1 MVAGNV
7 SRVAVIALFL
17 FSGATALIYEVI
29 WVRYFGLAFGSTTYS
44 ITTVLAA
51 FMGGLAIGSL
61 IIGKVVDRLGNRPLL
76 VYAWLEAGIGV
87 FGLLSPLIFD
97 IFLNIGPRMLPE
109 SALMDSGSGLAIKFF
124 AGFLLLMIPT
134 TLMGGSLPALSRF
147 LIRHPDEIKRDLG
160 LLYSVNT
167 IGAVIGA
174 ALAGFVLLYTVGL
187 TLTLYFTAVVNL
199 IIAWVAWRI
208 DRSHGIAAVAE
219 DVEDTGQVPERFA
232 GKQMR
237 WLLYGAF
244 LISGGLALMYEVIWS
259 RLLVQII
266 GSSTYGFTMILIAYL
281 IGLAGGSY
289 IVSRFVP
296 TRLLKA
302 QTFAY
307 LQLGIAV
314 GVFLL
319 IPLLAWMPSGMLA
332 VFQAGYDAYWQ
343 IASASFVLVLLL
355 VLPSTLCMGA
365 TFPVVAHMVTQSEGS
380 LGSDIGRAY
389 FFNTF
394 GAIIGTVLAGFVL
407 IPGLGALPSM
417 RLGISLNLALA
428 AALLLGMV
436 VLGKQI
442 HMKKQA
448 IIVTLAA
455 AVLLIPVWQANWS
468 SDLSSVNV
476 AVYGQKLAAG
486 DNKVKA
492 GGLRFEQEGVNAHV
506 TVRQTY
512 DHRFLQVNG
521 KADASTGTDMSTQLL
536 FGLLPTLYHPQPGPT
551 FMVGY
556 GSGVTARVIAE
567 EREQDSLE
575 VAEIEQAV
583 VNAGRFF
590 ADVNHQVET
599 MPNVTIIH
607 NDARNY
613 LAGIDKRYSLIVSE
627 PSNPWLAGI
636 AGLFTRDF
644 YALAK
649 KHLEEDGIFVQWIQM
664 YSLSS
669 ENTRMILATLLEEF
683 EYAEVWESVPS
694 DLIVIASN
702 TPLKFSSDWRERLT
716 RNPERWKEYSE
727 RLWIHSP
734 DELLAHRRG
743 GITSQI
749 KGLSDF
755 RNTDNR
761 PRLEFSAPWSLYEDT
776 ITENRKWLQEYFP
789 EGKYL
794 KSASVEAARAR
805 YLSKGG
811 LTSEANDWSLKAFK
825 KAPNEFAVALTRAE
839 LLFAQGKPAEVV
851 RILKTWKEEKDVSLN
866 LLLAK
871 TYISLGQANEAV
883 SSLRNITDVTILSQ
897 AEYQIWNELAIAL
910 RKYDLVE
917 TATKA
922 RVEHLGHSY
931 RTKHY
936 TGVLAYRRGQTG
948 KAEKYF
954 REALELNPYSGV
966 TLAYLG
972 HSLWKL
978 GRLKEAEPHYR
989 EFIQSWGENAT
1000 IEKRLRM
1007 IEAL

>member
-1 MVAGNV
+1 MAAGNV

-61 IIGKVVDRLGNRPLL
+61 IVGKIVDKLGNRPLL
-76 VYAWLEAGIGV
+76 VYAWLEAGIAV

-97 IFLNIGPRMLPE
+97 LFLNVGPRMLPE
-109 SALMDSGSGLAIKFF
+109 SALMDAGSGLAIKFF
-124 AGFLLLMIPT
+124 FGFLLLMIPT

-187 TLTLYFTAVVNL
+187 TLTLYFTAIVNL
-199 IIAWVAWRI
+199 IIAYIAWRF

-219 DVEDTGQVPERFA
+219 DIEDTGQVPERFA
-232 GKQMR
+232 GKQLR
-237 WLLYGAF
+237 LLLYGAF
-244 LISGGLALMYEVIWS
+244 LISGGLAMMYEVIWS

-319 IPLLAWMPSGMLA
+319 IPLLAWLPSGMLA
-332 VFQAGYDAYWQ
+332 VFKAGYDAYWQ

-394 GAIIGTVLAGFVL
+394 GAIVGTVLAGFVL

-428 AALLLGMV
+428 ATLLLGMV
-436 VLGKQI
+436 FLGKQM

-448 IIVTLAA
+448 MVVTLIA

-476 AVYGQKLAAG
+476 AVYGQKLAEG

-492 GGLRFEQEGVNAHV
+492 GGLRFEEEGLNAHV

-567 EREQDSLE
+567 EREQDTLE

-590 ADVNHQVET
+590 ADVNHQVED
-599 MPNVTIIH
+599 MPNVTMVH

-636 AGLFTRDF
+636 AGLFTKDF

-649 KHLEEDGIFVQWIQM
+649 DHLEEDGIFVQWIQM

-694 DLIVIASN
+694 DLIVLASN
-702 TPLKFSSDWRERLT
+702 KPLKFSSDWRERLK
-716 RNPERWKEYSE
+716 RDPERWKEYSE
-727 RLWIHSP
+727 RLWISSP

-743 GITSQI
+743 GINNQI

-761 PRLEFSAPWSLYEDT
+761 PRLEFTAPWSLYEDT
-776 ITENRKWLQEYFP
+776 ITENRLWLKEYFS
-789 EGKYL
+789 EGENL
-794 KSASVEAARAR
+794 KQPALEAARAR
-805 YLSKGG
+805 YLNKGG
-811 LTSEANDWSLKAFK
+811 LVAEAINWSSKAYK
-825 KAPNEFAVALTRAE
+825 KAANEFSVAMTQAE
-839 LLFAQGKPAEVV
+839 LLFDQGKPAETVH
-851 RILKTWKEEKDVSLN
+851 ILKAWKEKKDASLN

-871 TYISLGQANEAV
+871 AYISLGQAYEAITC
-883 SSLRNITDVTILSQ
+883 LRNITDVAALPRLTI
-897 AEYQIWNELAIAL
+897 
-910 RKYDLVE
+910 KC
-917 TATKA
+917 
-922 RVEHLGHSY
+922 
-931 RTKHY
+931 
-936 TGVLAYRRGQTG
+936 GV
-948 KAEKYF
+948 
-954 REALELNPYSGV
+954 N
-966 TLAYLG
+966 
-972 HSLWKL
+972 W
-978 GRLKEAEPHYR
+978 
-989 EFIQSWGENAT
+989 
-1000 IEKRLRM
+1000 RLR
-1007 IEAL
+1007 